1 MTISFRTPQVWQ
13 KSAVLY
19 AEAHNI
25 SGLSGAKICIWR
37 KAVKLSSPPNTF
49 KKIIPI
55 FNYLI
60 SILFKFRK

>member
-25 SGLSGAKICIWR
+25 NGLSGAKICIWR

-49 KKIIPI
+49 KHT
-55 FNYLI
+55 F
-60 SILFKFRK
+60 

>member
-25 SGLSGAKICIWR
+25 NGLSGAKICIWR

-49 KKIIPI
+49 KKKMKQFLI
-55 FNYLI
+55 FLA
-60 SILFKFRK
+60 LVQ